1 MFCKVCIRLTH
12 PPLIPFSPKSTV
24 NFVLNRIQIYIV
36 YIITMISVVADLSE
50 YNKDTRIINFIEA
63 HSMAYGSLHQQEME
77 NTLEALDD
85 EGEDRGCS
93 AYDCF
98 IELWEEHDH
107 FDKGK
112 HEPILYI
119 KRKLNERGSPISTL
133 SVTYIYNFIKQDL
146 LNVKSNKR
154 VNALG
159 SLM

>member
-77 NTLEALDD
+77 NTLEALDGIFQVD
-85 EGEDRGCS
+85 EYAWR
-93 AYDCF
+93 A
-98 IELWEEHDH
+98 
-107 FDKGK
+107 GK
-112 HEPILYI
+112 DFGHVEGL
-119 KRKLNERGSPISTL
+119 R
-133 SVTYIYNFIKQDL
+133 
-146 LNVKSNKR
+146 
-154 VNALG
+154 
-159 SLM
+159 

>member
-1 MFCKVCIRLTH
+1 
-12 PPLIPFSPKSTV
+12 
-24 NFVLNRIQIYIV
+24 
-36 YIITMISVVADLSE
+36 MISVVADLSE

-63 HSMAYGSLHQQEME
+63 HTMAYGSLHQQEME

-85 EGEDRGCS
+85 EAEERGCSS

-112 HEPILYI
+112 KEPILYI
-119 KRKLNERGSPISTL
+119 KRKLNERSASPISTL
-133 SVTYIYNFIKQDL
+133 SVSYIYYFIQQDL
-146 LNVKSNKR
+146 LNVKDNKR

-159 SLM
+159 QNI